1 MKIEKNINS
10 FYNIPPATKYVVEFV
25 TNFEKCISTSQTWA
39 RIFIKILSI
48 FNITK

>member
-10 FYNIPPATKYVVEFV
+10 FYNIPPGTKYVVEFV